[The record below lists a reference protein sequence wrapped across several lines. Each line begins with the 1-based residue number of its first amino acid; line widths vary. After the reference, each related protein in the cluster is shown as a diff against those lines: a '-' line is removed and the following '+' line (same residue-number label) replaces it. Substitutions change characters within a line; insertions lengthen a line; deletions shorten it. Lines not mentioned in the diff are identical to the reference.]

1 MKPTYYL
8 SFDSY
13 SKFKKKNINYFFNKE
28 RYSKINDFSITEDVC
43 DDKYNFSN
51 SDEDKLSLNFI
62 KPEKV
67 KDIYILSSKVNSSD
81 SYLELEILNKKNIIY
96 KTNLLLKKYPYWSK
110 LELKTGINADGI
122 VINVKNLKI
131 DNYGINEIKIYKK

>member
-1 MKPTYYL
+1 MIATQNL
-8 SFDSY
+8 R
-13 SKFKKKNINYFFNKE
+13 KKNINYFFNKE

-96 KTNLLLKKYPYWSK
+96 KTVSNKSK
-110 LELKTGINADGI
+110 
-122 VINVKNLKI
+122 
-131 DNYGINEIKIYKK
+131 